1 MVLKKPMSNPFV
13 DNADIKDRLAQAASL
28 IKTTH
33 RTVGDISSS
42 TGFDNYGV
50 ELVKRLLGERYLTDD
65 ELREH
70 RKAVRTQSRCS

>member
-1 MVLKKPMSNPFV
+1 MNDPFV
-13 DNADIKDRLAQAASL
+13 NNAAIEDRLSQAARL

-33 RTVGDISSS
+33 RTVGDIAIN
-42 TGFDNYGV
+42 TGFDSHGI
-50 ELVKRLLGERYLTDD
+50 ELVKRLLGERYLTED

>member
-1 MVLKKPMSNPFV
+1 MSNAFV
-13 DNADIKDRLAQAASL
+13 DNAAIEDRLAQAANL

-33 RTVGDISSS
+33 RTVGAIAIS
-42 TGFDNYGV
+42 TGFDSHGI
-50 ELVKRLLGERYLTDD
+50 ELVGRLLDKHYLTDD

>member
-1 MVLKKPMSNPFV
+1 MSNAFV
-13 DNADIKDRLAQAASL
+13 DNAAIEDRLAQAANL

-33 RTVGDISSS
+33 RTVGSIAIS
-42 TGFDNYGV
+42 TGFDSHGI
-50 ELVKRLLGERYLTDD
+50 ELVKRLLGERYLNED

>member
-1 MVLKKPMSNPFV
+1 MSNAFV
-13 DNADIKDRLAQAASL
+13 DNAAIEDRLAQAANL

-33 RTVGDISSS
+33 RTVGAIAII
-42 TGFDNYGV
+42 TGFDSHGI
-50 ELVKRLLGERYLTDD
+50 ELVKRLLGERYLTED

>member
-1 MVLKKPMSNPFV
+1 MSNAFV
-13 DNADIKDRLAQAASL
+13 DNAAIEDRLAQAANL

-33 RTVGDISSS
+33 KTVGAIAIN
-42 TGFDNYGV
+42 TGFDSHGI
-50 ELVKRLLGERYLTDD
+50 ELVKRLLGERYLTED